1 MRYSEAGFKYND
13 RVVTLEN
20 GNIFVTKDG
29 KVIDKISVDT
39 FMRKPRESICILDK
53 LGYN

>member
-13 RVVTLEN
+13 RVVTMEN

-53 LGYN
+53 LGV